1 VIVTFPQRKEV
12 WDKEANR
19 ADLMQNFYWQIKDQG
34 KSIQDQIGLQKKI
47 LFVSKSIFFDF
58 QEMID
63 PFISP
68 FFQMFLQS
76 NRFPF

>member
-34 KSIQDQIGLQKKI
+34 KSIQDQIGLQKKNLI
-47 LFVSKSIFFDF
+47 CFEINFFRLSGND
-58 QEMID
+58 
-63 PFISP
+63 
-68 FFQMFLQS
+68 
-76 NRFPF
+76 